1 MRFQLGNELKNMG
14 NLWEIDGTH
23 VGNIREE
30 VGKYMGD
37 RWEHMGHIWEIYKY
51 RTYGKLK

>member
-1 MRFQLGNELKNMG
+1 
-14 NLWEIDGTH
+14 
-23 VGNIREE
+23 
-30 VGKYMGD
+30 MGD